1 MLRAAP
7 FTMSRLGP
15 LPPRDRPAG
24 SSYGTLPGHPEA
36 CEHRLALE
44 QHSDGTISIAIRAFS
59 RPVSRSAR
67 LGRPFT
73 RRVQQM
79 MTARYRRALDRP

>member
-7 FTMSRLGP
+7 FTYEQVG

-24 SSYGTLPGHPEA
+24 FSYGTLPCHPEA
-36 CEHRLALE
+36 CEQRFALE
-44 QHSDGTISIAIRAFS
+44 QHGDGTISIAIKAFS
-59 RPVSRSAR
+59 PPVSRSVR
-67 LGRPFT
+67 LGGPFT

-79 MTARYRRALDRP
+79 MTARYLRALDRP